1 MSPFAAFWKRIL
13 PTVLT
18 MLVGLAT
25 LAMYFL
31 PTLMPDSASG
41 IMIVRALVIEVAV
54 VIAGFALLLGVLNL
68 ISVHWGRIRRRQRG
82 SFFSLVTIAAALAV
96 IIVSGMNAFM
106 TGNFAQGV
114 SGPQMTWFYQY
125 GLYPLQASFTALL
138 AFLLAFAAYRTLRLR
153 RGLNAWLFLLAAL
166 VVLAAQVVSG
176 MPEIGPVGVWVRDWL
191 VNVWATAGLRGVLLG
206 VALGTLATL
215 ARVLLGF
222 DRPASE

>member
-1 MSPFAAFWKRIL
+1 
-13 PTVLT
+13 
-18 MLVGLAT
+18 MLAGLAT

-31 PTLMPDSASG
+31 PALMPDSASG
-41 IMIVRALVIEVAV
+41 IMLVRALVIQVAV
-54 VIAGFALLLGVLNL
+54 VIAGFAMLLGVLNL
-68 ISVHWGRIRRRQRG
+68 LSVHWGRIAHQRRG
-82 SFFSLVTIAAALAV
+82 WFFSLVSIAAAVLVVV
-96 IIVSGMNAFM
+96 ISAWEGIPAWP
-106 TGNFAQGV
+106 NFARGV
-114 SGPQMTWFYQY
+114 SGPQMTRLYQY

-153 RGLNAWLFLLAAL
+153 RGLNAWLFLFGAL
-166 VVLAAQVVSG
+166 VVLAAQVVLGISG
-176 MPEIGPVGVWVRDWL
+176 IGPVAAWVRDWL